1 MKNKH
6 DEIKDLLKATR
17 NMLSNSLVKEET
29 ERIKKT
35 YGMLTEEDVLKKYNV
50 GKAIEDSIEDDEDEE
65 KDEYEVSDDNKEKE
79 TADDK
84 KQGYR
89 ISGGILVLHGKDNTD
104 LELTTDEKI
113 AFQETM
119 DEFVSEVS
127 DLVDFNKLNVYSKNV
142 EWSGKIIDFEIE
154 FFYSIGEE
162 NGVYMAMM
170 YENGNDFLC
179 NKITEDQLILKDKF
193 KQGTEYINK
202 WWKKH
207 AISRYTKL
215 HDEGRIKPEHLFYID
230 AIGIS
235 WEEMKAKY
243 LSEVGR

>member
-1 MKNKH
+1 
-6 DEIKDLLKATR
+6 
-17 NMLSNSLVKEET
+17 LSNSLVKEET

-142 EWSGKIIDFEIE
+142 EWSGKIIDFDIE

-162 NGVYMAMM
+162 NGVYIQGDMIKTD
-170 YENGNDFLC
+170 EKFLDMV
-179 NKITEDQLILKDKF
+179 NKLKVYYDKF
-193 KQGTEYINK
+193 KSK
-202 WWKKH
+202 WAKVLASRKKT
-207 AISRYTKL
+207 SPN
-215 HDEGRIKPEHLFYID
+215 E
-230 AIGIS
+230 
-235 WEEMKAKY
+235 
-243 LSEVGR
+243 